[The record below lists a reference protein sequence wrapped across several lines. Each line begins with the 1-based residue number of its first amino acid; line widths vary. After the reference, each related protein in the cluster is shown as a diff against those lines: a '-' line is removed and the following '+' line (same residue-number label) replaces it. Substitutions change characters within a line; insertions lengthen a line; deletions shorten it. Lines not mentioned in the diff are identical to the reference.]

1 VTDPVI
7 LALQD
12 RLPLSHRLIALLAVG
27 VARLLA
33 TLSPRRI
40 RCVLQVVRGGCV
52 PATAYQSLNARQAVI
67 SVSVRCA
74 GRNCLQR
81 SLAAALLCRMRGV
94 WPTWC
99 TGVRT
104 DPFRAHAWVE
114 VDGVPIGETFGS
126 GYYTAV
132 ITVPPA
138 RSQRN
143 PGPRGTSAGSGSH

>member
-1 VTDPVI
+1 MTDPVI
-7 LALQD
+7 LASQG
-12 RLPLSHRLIALLAVG
+12 RLPPIRRLIALLAVG
-27 VARLLA
+27 AARLLT

-40 RCVLQVVRGGCV
+40 RSLLQLVRGNCA
-52 PATAYQSLNARQAVI
+52 PATAHQALTARQAVV

-81 SLAAALLCRMRGV
+81 SLAAVVFCRMQGV

-104 DPFRAHAWVE
+104 EPFRAHAWVE
-114 VDGVPIGETFGS
+114 VDGVPIGETFGP
-126 GYYTAV
+126 GYYTPV
-132 ITVPPA
+132 ITVPPG

-143 PGPRGTSAGSGSH
+143 PGSRGMSAGSECH

>member
-1 VTDPVI
+1 MTDPVI
-7 LALQD
+7 LASQD
-12 RLPLSHRLIALLAVG
+12 RLLPRHRLIALLAVG
-27 VARLLA
+27 LARLLA

-40 RCVLQVVRGGCV
+40 RCVLHMVRGGCV
-52 PATAYQSLNARQAVI
+52 PATAHQALTARQAVV

-81 SLAAALLCRMRGV
+81 SLAAVLLCRMRGV

-99 TGVRT
+99 AGVRT
-104 DPFRAHAWVE
+104 DPFRAHSWVE
-114 VDGVPIGETFGS
+114 VDGVPIDETFGP
-126 GYYTAV
+126 GYYAPV

-143 PGPRGTSAGSGSH
+143 PGPRGTSAGSESP